1 MIRYLF
7 DTNACI
13 ALLNGTSSPLAARV
27 RRHRPSEIALSAMV
41 VYELYFGAFKSLQR
55 DRNIDLLDRLL
66 LEIVP
71 FDASDARMAG
81 SVRAG
86 LEAVGCPIGPIDTLI
101 AGQALARNLTLVT
114 ANTRE
119 FYRVE
124 GLRCEDWSVP
134 AW

>member
-1 MIRYLF
+1 LIRYLF
-7 DTNACI
+7 DTNTCI
-13 ALLNGTSSPLAARV
+13 ALLNRRSPSLAARV
-27 RRHRPSEIALSAMV
+27 RRHRPSEIALPAMV
-41 VYELYFGAFKSLQR
+41 VYELYFGAFKSRQR
-55 DRNIDLLDRLL
+55 DRNIDLLDRIL

-71 FDASDARMAG
+71 FDAGDARMAG

-86 LEAVGCPIGPIDTLI
+86 LEAIGRPIGPIDTLI

-119 FYRVE
+119 FHRVE

-134 AW
+134 GK